1 MLDICIDHKG
11 LQYIGGSAH
20 GDETIRE
27 TLLYHMNSIAGAMPC
42 VNNPLPLS
50 YLWVVLSIPHVGYGH
65 PHIIETTNNSNNH
78 EHFNATCMS
87 RFCRTCEQ

>member
-27 TLLYHMNSIAGAMPC
+27 TLHYHMNSIDGAMPC
-42 VNNPLPLS
+42 VNNPLPLKLPMGCAEYS
-50 YLWVVLSIPHVGYGH
+50 PRRIRPPTHNR
-65 PHIIETTNNSNNH
+65 NN
-78 EHFNATCMS
+78 
-87 RFCRTCEQ
+87 Q